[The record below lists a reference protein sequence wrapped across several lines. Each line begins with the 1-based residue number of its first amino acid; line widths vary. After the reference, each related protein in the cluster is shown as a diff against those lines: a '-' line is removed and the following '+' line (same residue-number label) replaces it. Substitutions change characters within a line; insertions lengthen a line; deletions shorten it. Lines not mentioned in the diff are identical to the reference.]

1 MDRRIFRGSEERNEG
16 ENERKNL
23 RRYFVMQTTKERGE
37 GTRSRRDHATVEIAL
52 YDNVGE
58 GQKLTDF
65 ELHKY
70 VLSIY
75 SCRQFPVGPPRH
87 RHGFHAPS
95 GKKSARLSTV
105 PFKSL
110 IPSFVTNVTLTLMLH
125 ASCNLGRVS
134 T

>member
-23 RRYFVMQTTKERGE
+23 RRYFVMQTTKERGPEAE
-37 GTRSRRDHATVEIAL
+37 GTVEI
-52 YDNVGE
+52 
-58 GQKLTDF
+58 
-65 ELHKY
+65 
-70 VLSIY
+70 VL
-75 SCRQFPVGPPRH
+75 CDRH
-87 RHGFHAPS
+87 GHGFHAPS

-125 ASCNLGRVS
+125 ASCNLGRVAVS